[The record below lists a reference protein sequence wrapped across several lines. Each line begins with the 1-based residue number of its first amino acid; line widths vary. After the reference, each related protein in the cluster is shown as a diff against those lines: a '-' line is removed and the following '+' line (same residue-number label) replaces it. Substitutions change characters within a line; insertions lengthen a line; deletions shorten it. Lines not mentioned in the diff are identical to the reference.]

1 MLKQG
6 LFEVKENKKIAKSVY
21 KMTLSG
27 DASAIERPGQFINIK
42 LDGFFLRRPIS
53 VCDCDENNIVI
64 IYKVVGAG
72 TKAMSEMKEGAV
84 LDILTGLGNGFDL
97 SKSGENPIVIGGG
110 VGVRL

>member
-27 DASAIERPGQFINIK
+27 DASAIENPGQFINIK

-53 VCDCDENNIVI
+53 ICDVC
-64 IYKVVGAG
+64 
-72 TKAMSEMKEGAV
+72 
-84 LDILTGLGNGFDL
+84 
-97 SKSGENPIVIGGG
+97 GELCGKNPC
-110 VGVRL
+110 RARNRAFERD

>member
-53 VCDCDENNIVI
+53 V
-64 IYKVVGAG
+64 
-72 TKAMSEMKEGAV
+72 
-84 LDILTGLGNGFDL
+84 
-97 SKSGENPIVIGGG
+97 
-110 VGVRL
+110 RLI

>member
-42 LDGFFLRRPIS
+42 LDGFFSDVRFR
-53 VCDCDENNIVI
+53 C
-64 IYKVVGAG
+64 A
-72 TKAMSEMKEGAV
+72 TAMKT
-84 LDILTGLGNGFDL
+84 I
-97 SKSGENPIVIGGG
+97 
-110 VGVRL
+110 